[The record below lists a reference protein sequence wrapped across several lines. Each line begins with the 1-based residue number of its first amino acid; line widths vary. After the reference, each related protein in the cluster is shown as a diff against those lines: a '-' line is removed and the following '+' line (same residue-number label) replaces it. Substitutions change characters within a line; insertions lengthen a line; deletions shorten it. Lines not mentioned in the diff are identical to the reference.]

1 MLPILSSLFIHVD
14 ERVFPKTLYT
24 MIIIHLL
31 SIMQRSLPFVIK
43 KFTDQGFTDNVCY
56 FFWLLKRN
64 VKIIRLFLMKQYDK
78 FVGILV

>member
-1 MLPILSSLFIHVD
+1 
-14 ERVFPKTLYT
+14 

-56 FFWLLKRN
+56 FLYLLKRN
-64 VKIIRLFLMKQYDK
+64 VEIIRLFLMKQYDK
-78 FVGILV
+78 SVGILV